1 MSDVAPSVRS
11 VLVPLEKV
19 KIGDETTVKLQ
30 TDGSYFIP
38 AETLIRTPLEI
49 LQEFEIQLLH
59 MVANNPEF
67 EFVRTEDIYI
77 LGLKISWRRK
87 KSNES

>member
-1 MSDVAPSVRS
+1 MSDVAPPVRS
-11 VLVPLEKV
+11 ALVPLEKV
-19 KIGDETTVKLQ
+19 KVGDETTVKLQ

-49 LQEFEIQLLH
+49 LREFEIQLLH

-67 EFVRTEDIYI
+67 EFLRSEDIMTS
-77 LGLKISWRRK
+77 GLKIHWRRK
-87 KSNES
+87 KPNES